1 MSLPEADG
9 IRARTNS
16 NGGGNGGGR
25 LDHEII
31 PKVYGEDGCEIPIAF
46 NDHSLGEEW
55 SSANNLSRKNPTY
68 TGSCSTLLAPSLDL
82 SSPGLE
88 LPANPVVLPQGTWD
102 PLLFPNQLEQMN
114 LGTPTSEDFLRH
126 QFDFLNTNGQPE
138 LLSYE
143 YNQPV
148 MVSSPTYQLSETDS
162 LLPFENHSHSSS
174 TYHQAPVANSNFFA
188 KAMESRD
195 ISPFMPFSQD
205 TASSLISCPSGPQP
219 LPILSS
225 PLGLDY
231 YNLETSRAAPLI
243 GLKRSLPI
251 LNRGEI
257 NHNAHEIKES
267 LLGFDARGGP
277 SLMSDFNGLPDSTT
291 SNYHT
296 ERFPEAGES
305 SSQLSWDMRT
315 RSSPSRSPSYD
326 QSSSEP
332 AKYLDMNTSAH
343 LGSSGLISSL
353 RTSGGSPSKIVA
365 HGGTREPDKSTSSGK
380 KQNSPQMTGNR
391 EYQANQKRVG
401 SLIDIHHLT
410 NHVPRRR
417 LTVEQEQILLRRFA
431 VQEYLSKREMEE
443 LAEKLKIPTSQL
455 RTWFGN
461 RRSKLKAAAR
471 QKAKMEAGMGHLTDA
486 ELRSLNKR
494 S

>member
-1 MSLPEADG
+1 MTLFRACLDLHAGQVEHHHSPPSSLLTISHP
-9 IRARTNS
+9 ILPQVKQIV
-16 NGGGNGGGR
+16 GG
-25 LDHEII
+25 
-31 PKVYGEDGCEIPIAF
+31 
-46 NDHSLGEEW
+46 
-55 SSANNLSRKNPTY
+55 
-68 TGSCSTLLAPSLDL
+68 SLDL
-82 SSPGLE
+82 R
-88 LPANPVVLPQGTWD
+88 PANDEVARRA
-102 PLLFPNQLEQMN
+102 LESW
-114 LGTPTSEDFLRH
+114 P
-126 QFDFLNTNGQPE
+126 GQI
-138 LLSYE
+138 
-143 YNQPV
+143 QV
-148 MVSSPTYQLSETDS
+148 GGG
-162 LLPFENHSHSSS
+162 
-174 TYHQAPVANSNFFA
+174 
-188 KAMESRD
+188 
-195 ISPFMPFSQD
+195 I
-205 TASSLISCPSGPQP
+205 
-219 LPILSS
+219 
-225 PLGLDY
+225 
-231 YNLETSRAAPLI
+231 NLENAQQWINAGASKVYLPKSKPSPPQIRAALAA
-243 GLKRSLPI
+243 REI
-251 LNRGEI
+251 LETGRAVGMDSAVEGI
-257 NHNAHEIKES
+257 LRLLHLIKES
-267 LLGFDARGGP
+267 LLGFDGRGGP

-326 QSSSEP
+326 PSEP

-343 LGSSGLISSL
+343 LGSSALISSL

-365 HGGTREPDKSTSSGK
+365 HGGTREPDK
-380 KQNSPQMTGNR
+380 R
-391 EYQANQKRVG
+391 

-461 RRSKLKAAAR
+461 RRSKLKAAVR

-486 ELRSLNKR
+486 ELRSLSKR

>member
-1 MSLPEADG
+1 
-9 IRARTNS
+9 
-16 NGGGNGGGR
+16 
-25 LDHEII
+25 
-31 PKVYGEDGCEIPIAF
+31 
-46 NDHSLGEEW
+46 
-55 SSANNLSRKNPTY
+55 
-68 TGSCSTLLAPSLDL
+68 
-82 SSPGLE
+82 
-88 LPANPVVLPQGTWD
+88 
-102 PLLFPNQLEQMN
+102 
-114 LGTPTSEDFLRH
+114 
-126 QFDFLNTNGQPE
+126 
-138 LLSYE
+138 
-143 YNQPV
+143 
-148 MVSSPTYQLSETDS
+148 
-162 LLPFENHSHSSS
+162 
-174 TYHQAPVANSNFFA
+174 
-188 KAMESRD
+188 
-195 ISPFMPFSQD
+195 
-205 TASSLISCPSGPQP
+205 
-219 LPILSS
+219 
-225 PLGLDY
+225 
-231 YNLETSRAAPLI
+231 
-243 GLKRSLPI
+243 
-251 LNRGEI
+251 
-257 NHNAHEIKES
+257 
-267 LLGFDARGGP
+267 
-277 SLMSDFNGLPDSTT
+277 MSDFNGLPDSTT

-326 QSSSEP
+326 PSEP

-343 LGSSGLISSL
+343 LGSSALISSL

-391 EYQANQKRVG
+391 EYQANQKQVG

-461 RRSKLKAAAR
+461 RRSKLKAAVR

-486 ELRSLNKR
+486 ELRSLSKR

>member
-1 MSLPEADG
+1 MTLF
-9 IRARTNS
+9 RACLDLHAGQVKQIV
-16 NGGGNGGGR
+16 GG
-25 LDHEII
+25 
-31 PKVYGEDGCEIPIAF
+31 
-46 NDHSLGEEW
+46 
-55 SSANNLSRKNPTY
+55 
-68 TGSCSTLLAPSLDL
+68 SLDL
-82 SSPGLE
+82 REPDKLK
-88 LPANPVVLPQGTWD
+88 
-102 PLLFPNQLEQMN
+102 
-114 LGTPTSEDFLRH
+114 
-126 QFDFLNTNGQPE
+126 TN
-138 LLSYE
+138 
-143 YNQPV
+143 
-148 MVSSPTYQLSETDS
+148 
-162 LLPFENHSHSSS
+162 FE
-174 TYHQAPVANSNFFA
+174 
-188 KAMESRD
+188 
-195 ISPFMPFSQD
+195 
-205 TASSLISCPSGPQP
+205 
-219 LPILSS
+219 
-225 PLGLDY
+225 
-231 YNLETSRAAPLI
+231 
-243 GLKRSLPI
+243 SLPSKRRGCPASTRI
-251 LNRGEI
+251 LAGPDPGEI

-267 LLGFDARGGP
+267 LLGFDGRGGP

-326 QSSSEP
+326 PSEP

-343 LGSSGLISSL
+343 LGSSALISSL

-365 HGGTREPDKSTSSGK
+365 HGGTREPDK
-380 KQNSPQMTGNR
+380 R
-391 EYQANQKRVG
+391 

-461 RRSKLKAAAR
+461 RRSKLKAAVR

-486 ELRSLNKR
+486 ELRSLSKR